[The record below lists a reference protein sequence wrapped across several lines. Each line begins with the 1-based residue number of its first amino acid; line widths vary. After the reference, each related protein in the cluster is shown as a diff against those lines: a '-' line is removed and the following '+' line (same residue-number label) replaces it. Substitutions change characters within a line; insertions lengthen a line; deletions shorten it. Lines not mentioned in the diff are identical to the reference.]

1 MDFRILFQLRE
12 KRFWWMD
19 VIFYF
24 AVSLFIATIFCY
36 VIFLVKNSM
45 QREEIKNQIEALQT
59 VGTPQQKEYEK
70 SVLEY
75 QKKINDF
82 TEIFENHEFASHVF
96 GFMQKQT
103 LPNIWFKQFSL
114 DKKNTK
120 VEMSGEADSMDAVS
134 RQVANF
140 ERNENVENVTT
151 LSSSL
156 GQSAKIDFSLSV
168 ALNKDLFAYVPE
180 LEIDSPKPIVIE
192 PAEVV
197 LNPQTKDR
205 QKLITVFDFLLSP
218 EVIGQVDQVSH
229 TVIMDVPYGTDLT
242 KLQTLII
249 ISPGATITP
258 KSGVIQN
265 FTTPVFYTVTAKD
278 GSTQEYVVKVNVLPE
293 ESVSKGFF
301 KFNAIFVA
309 IGLVLVMI
317 VAVLASFFIFRK
329 RLRDKQQDIKSNA
342 N

>member
-1 MDFRILFQLRE
+1 
-12 KRFWWMD
+12 
-19 VIFYF
+19 
-24 AVSLFIATIFCY
+24 
-36 VIFLVKNSM
+36 M

-70 SVLEY
+70 SVLGY

-82 TEIFENHEFASHVF
+82 TDIFENHEFASHVF

-114 DKKNTK
+114 DRKNTK
-120 VEMSGEADSMDAVS
+120 VEMSGEADSMEAVS

-140 ERNENVENVTT
+140 ERNESVEKVTT
-151 LSSSL
+151 LNSSL
-156 GQSAKIDFSLSV
+156 GQFAKIDFSLSV
-168 ALNKDLFAYVPE
+168 ALNKDLFVYVPE
-180 LEIDSPKPIVIE
+180 TETDSP
-192 PAEVV
+192 EVV
-197 LNPQTKDR
+197 VIKPVEVVSSPQTKDR

-258 KSGVIQN
+258 RSGVIQN

-293 ESVSKGFF
+293 ESASKGFF